1 LILPSDTTSI
11 VQAHTVWTTQVDQ
24 NRQNRTFYN
33 GVGGRTKGL
42 GLQTLNNIFR

>member
-1 LILPSDTTSI
+1 LILPSDTKSI

-24 NRQNRTFYN
+24 NKQNRTFYN

-42 GLQTLNNIFR
+42 GLQ